1 MNHRLSKWLK
11 IVLYTIYKYMMYDTS
26 KHYVD
31 VSASLLIRIVFN
43 IAFDFD
49 IQFRSNVNLIQ
60 YY

>member
-1 MNHRLSKWLK
+1 
-11 IVLYTIYKYMMYDTS
+11 MYDTS

-49 IQFRSNVNLIQ
+49 IQFRRNVNLTQ